1 MTTTRYSFRIEQH
14 VMHLS
19 SLYHN
24 NVMMVY
30 VFSSLLFPTGSVV
43 PYNPGD
49 ITLQDLAANSG
60 IFLLQVGYALQCDK
74 LQFVGGKV
82 CHMRP

>member
-1 MTTTRYSFRIEQH
+1 MTTRYSFVIEQH

-30 VFSSLLFPTGSVV
+30 MFSSLLFPTGSVV
-43 PYNPGD
+43 PYNPAD
-49 ITLQDLAANSG
+49 ITLQDLAVNSG
-60 IFLLQVGYALQCDK
+60 IFLLQVGYALQCNR
-74 LQFVGGKV
+74 LQFDGGKV